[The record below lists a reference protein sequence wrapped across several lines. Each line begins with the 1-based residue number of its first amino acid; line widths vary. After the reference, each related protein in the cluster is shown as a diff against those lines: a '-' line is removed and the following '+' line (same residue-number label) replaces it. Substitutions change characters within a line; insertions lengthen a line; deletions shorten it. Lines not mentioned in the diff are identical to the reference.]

1 MCALLIFSSCIFSYE
16 SGNLLSYFWGN
27 NLCFFSLLIKLFG
40 RFNLSILIIFSHFK
54 WEFLENVKNVVVFS
68 VVLYGANK
76 TSEISLGGG
85 SNSNILLLVE
95 VKYRAEISLKIAKIG

>member
-1 MCALLIFSSCIFSYE
+1 M
-16 SGNLLSYFWGN
+16 
-27 NLCFFSLLIKLFG
+27 
-40 RFNLSILIIFSHFK
+40 
-54 WEFLENVKNVVVFS
+54 ENVKNVVVFS

-95 VKYRAEISLKIAKIG
+95 VKYRAEISFKIAKIG